1 MGNKLLYFLGWAF
14 LIIGFTYY
22 NIISTILS
30 MIIFVIW
37 FYLEDK
43 KEG

>member
-14 LIIGFTYY
+14 LIIGFVYY
-22 NIISTILS
+22 NIISAILS